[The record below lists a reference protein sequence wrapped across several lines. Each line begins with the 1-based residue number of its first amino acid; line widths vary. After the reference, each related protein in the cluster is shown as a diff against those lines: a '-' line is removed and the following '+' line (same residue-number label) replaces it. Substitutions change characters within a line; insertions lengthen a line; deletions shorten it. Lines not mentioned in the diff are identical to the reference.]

1 MDKKLRILAIVT
13 IASSYVNS
21 CCFPTRLEAIE
32 GISIGQNHNG
42 TTSTVQVSLIIVI
55 TGLEAI
61 EGISIGQNHNGT
73 TSTVQ
78 VIASNPVIAM
88 IKFTWTVLIVP
99 L

>member
-1 MDKKLRILAIVT
+1 MDKKFMILAIVM

-55 TGLEAI
+55 TGY
-61 EGISIGQNHNGT
+61 GSIK
-73 TSTVQ
+73 V
-78 VIASNPVIAM
+78 A
-88 IKFTWTVLIVP
+88 
-99 L
+99 

>member
-73 TSTVQ
+73 TITVQ
-78 VIASNPVIAM
+78 VSLIIVITG
-88 IKFTWTVLIVP
+88 FDV
-99 L
+99 